1 MRLVITA
8 ATLTLGFAAP
18 ATALTFKKGEVLGPD
33 GNLYTGASPEQVER
47 LISAPQIRICRQVLS
62 ATTYLLWSKTRCPS
76 FRCRNSVAR
85 PKKPS
90 LR

>member
-1 MRLVITA
+1 MRLATTA
-8 ATLTLGFAAP
+8 SILALGFAAP
-18 ATALTFKKGEVLGPD
+18 ATALTFKKGEVLAPTETSTPAHHQSRSSA
-33 GNLYTGASPEQVER
+33 LS
-47 LISAPQIRICRQVLS
+47 SAPQIRICRQVLS